1 MACAFTLAATRLHD
15 RFNRRYPQTL
25 RCGLSKYDLT
35 TIKDRWYRNL
45 RRLVAA
51 RTRLGGLRHEHW
63 PATGNIVNPP
73 ARNRHSDGNGIDP
86 FPAIR

>member
-1 MACAFTLAATRLHD
+1 MTCTFTLAATRLRD

-25 RCGLSKYDLT
+25 RYGLSKYDLT

-51 RTRLGGLRHEHW
+51 RTRLGGLRHEHN
-63 PATGNIVNPP
+63 ASVS
-73 ARNRHSDGNGIDP
+73 HLIDP
-86 FPAIR
+86 AARHC